1 MSMPRTPGRI
11 EKRGDNKYLLRVFTG
26 RDGNGKRRYINQTF
40 HGTAKEAQKAL
51 RQLLRDKDLGLL
63 VEAERMTLNE
73 FLDKWL
79 ETSVKPHLRVKTYR
93 GYKSSLG
100 RYFRE
105 PLGAK
110 RLGKVTTM
118 DIQSVYADML
128 SKKLAPA
135 TVIYAHAVI
144 REALQQAVKWQMLT
158 RNPADFVD
166 LPKQRGRPEMYAM
179 NQEEIAR
186 FRAVA
191 KPSKWY
197 VLFELMLG
205 TGLRPSEALGLTWR
219 NVDLAKG
226 TLAVVQT
233 LAKHNN
239 SDWKFEDPK
248 TQKGRRSITLPASI
262 VTLLS
267 EHMTAQKALGLPN
280 PHNLLFHNIEGL
292 PASEN
297 PISQNV
303 FKPLII
309 KAGLSKQIRMYDLR
323 HTHATL
329 LLLAGVHPKVV
340 SERLGHSSIVITLNT
355 YSHVLPNM
363 QAEAAEKLEAFAYG
377 VPVIVEAP
385 KTDGERVQN

>member
-1 MSMPRTPGRI
+1 MPRTPGSI

-26 RDGNGKRRYINQTF
+26 RDGNGKRKYINKTF
-40 HGTAKEAQKAL
+40 HGTSKEAQKAL

-73 FLDKWL
+73 YLDKWL
-79 ETSVKPHLRVKTYR
+79 ETSVKPHLRGKTYR

-110 RLGKVTTM
+110 RLSKVTTM
-118 DIQSVYADML
+118 DIQSIYADML
-128 SKKLAPA
+128 SNKLAPA

-144 REALQQAVKWQMLT
+144 REALQQAVKWQMLS

-166 LPKQRGRPEMYAM
+166 LPKQRGKPEMYAM
-179 NQEEIAR
+179 NQEEISR
-186 FRAVA
+186 FRTFA
-191 KPSKWY
+191 KHSKWY
-197 VLFELMLG
+197 TLFELMLG

-233 LAKHNN
+233 LAKHTN

-248 TQKGRRSITLPASI
+248 TQKGRRSITLPVSI

-267 EHMTAQKALGLPN
+267 DHMEKQQTLGLPN
-280 PHNLLFHNIEGL
+280 PHNLLFHTIDGL

-297 PISQNV
+297 SISQNV
-303 FKPLII
+303 FKPIII
-309 KAGLSKQIRMYDLR
+309 KAGLSKQIRLYDLR

-363 QAEAAEKLEAFAYG
+363 QQEAAEKLEAFAYA
-377 VPVIVEAP
+377 VPEPVVIEASG
-385 KTDGERVQN
+385 TQRVQN

>member
-1 MSMPRTPGRI
+1 MAGRGEI
-11 EKRGDNKYLLRVFTG
+11 SQRGENKFVVRVFLG
-26 RDGNGKRRYINQTF
+26 RDGNGKRKRVAKTV
-40 HGTAKEAQKAL
+40 HGTIKDAKKAL
-51 RQLLRDKDLGLL
+51 TALLRDADLGLL
-63 VEAERMTLNE
+63 AENGNITLDE
-73 FLDKWL
+73 YLDKWL
-79 ETSVKPHLRVKTYR
+79 ETSVKPHLRSKTYR
-93 GYKSSLG
+93 GYKSSLS

-110 RLGKVTTM
+110 KLSKITTM
-118 DIQSVYADML
+118 DIQSIYADML

-166 LPKQRGRPEMYAM
+166 LPKQRSKPEMYAM
-179 NQEEIAR
+179 NQEEIAK

-197 VLFELMLG
+197 TLFELMLG

-239 SDWKFEDPK
+239 NDWKFEDPK

-267 EHMTAQKALGLPN
+267 DHMSAQKALGLPN
-280 PHNLLFHNIEGL
+280 PHDLLFHTIEGL

-297 PISQNV
+297 SISQNV

-309 KAGLSKQIRMYDLR
+309 KAKLPGQIRLYDLR

-363 QAEAAEKLEAFAYG
+363 QAEAAEKLEAFAYAAPLLEKLITKTQVKG
-377 VPVIVEAP
+377 VP
-385 KTDGERVQN
+385 N